1 MNFADIL
8 CPTCALFLDFD
19 GTLVDI
25 APRPDAVVV
34 PPGLVATLAA
44 AQRYLGGAVAV
55 ISGRPIAQIDA
66 FLAPLVL
73 PAAGVHGAERR
84 APDGEIIYLPIHPL
98 QLVEDAAGALA
109 LENEGLQTEIKRG
122 SIALH
127 YRNAPELQAQC
138 IAVMQAAVDLS
149 PGLTLLRGKMV
160 VEAKSAGAS
169 KDKAIEAFMR
179 EAPFKGRTPLFVGD
193 DVTDEVGFAMVQ
205 SLGGLGVKVG
215 DGATVAWQRMPS
227 AEAMRIQLDNAMG
240 QQARKAAA

>member
-1 MNFADIL
+1 M
-8 CPTCALFLDFD
+8 
-19 GTLVDI
+19 
-25 APRPDAVVV
+25 
-34 PPGLVATLAA
+34 
-44 AQRYLGGAVAV
+44 
-55 ISGRPIAQIDA
+55 
-66 FLAPLVL
+66 
-73 PAAGVHGAERR
+73 
-84 APDGEIIYLPIHPL
+84 